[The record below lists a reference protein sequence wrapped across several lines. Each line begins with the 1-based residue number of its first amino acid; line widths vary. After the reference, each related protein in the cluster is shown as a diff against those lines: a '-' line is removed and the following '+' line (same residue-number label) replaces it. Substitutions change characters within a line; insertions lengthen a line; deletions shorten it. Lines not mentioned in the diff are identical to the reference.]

1 MIKYDNIKLWSAE
14 ECKHYLNHIQDLVDK
29 KKIPRIPYQIWKEI
43 KNFSNNTNTNDDIY
57 LVLKYQ
63 SNGKIV
69 CEFRDMVNAYP
80 IKVVDKEWSYDD
92 LIKDCEYRYF
102 SYSWKLYCE
111 ELIES
116 EVVTPFPTKK
126 KKTTLT
132 KQIANSDGT
141 CISKP
146 IKNEEV
152 IHIVKNRKEEKNMF
166 NFDFGVY
173 NTDAV
178 RFSPYGLAVFNSGSS
193 KYVAYDQANAALM
206 DVDIINFK
214 MDNMLYKIPVA
225 IKDVT
230 EGDIIIHNK
239 RPVIVIK
246 VCGNENK
253 LKAVDPAT
261 AEEKV
266 ILPIK
271 SPFKF
276 DFVTKVVSI
285 MDFSNTKA
293 SESSPFGN
301 FLPFMLMSNSD
312 SAEMNPF
319 MLMALMGNNGFELD
333 NPLMLMALAGNN
345 NAEMGNMLPL
355 MMLMNQK

>member
-1 MIKYDNIKLWSAE
+1 MFFTLCEAKL
-14 ECKHYLNHIQDLVDK
+14 YLEHIQELVDNK
-29 KKIPRIPYQIWKEI
+29 TIPRIPYKIWKET
-43 KNFSNNTNTNDDIY
+43 KNFITTSQTNEELY
-57 LVLKYQ
+57 LVIIYEAIGRITCKTYNKNGLMPQKTVEAEWKHDQLEQDCHYQ
-63 SNGKIV
+63 YYSIQWSNYRRVKMINDTIP
-69 CEFRDMVNAYP
+69 EQN
-80 IKVVDKEWSYDD
+80 
-92 LIKDCEYRYF
+92 LID
-102 SYSWKLYCE
+102 
-111 ELIES
+111 
-116 EVVTPFPTKK
+116 
-126 KKTTLT
+126 
-132 KQIANSDGT
+132 N
-141 CISKP
+141 KP
-146 IKNEEV
+146 IKFVDEGP
-152 IHIVKNRKEEKNMF
+152 VKIDTERKEEKNMF

-178 RFSPYGLAVFNSGSS
+178 RFSPYGLAVYNSGSS

-225 IKDVT
+225 IKDVS

-285 MDFSNTKA
+285 MDFSKTEA

-312 SAEMNPF
+312 NAEDMNPLM
-319 MLMALMGNNGFELD
+319 MLALMGNGEFKLD
-333 NPLMLMALAGNN
+333 NPLMLVAFAGKNKQMN
-345 NAEMGNMLPL
+345 DMLPL
-355 MMLMNQK
+355 MLMMNQK

>member
-1 MIKYDNIKLWSAE
+1 MIKYDRIKLWTAE
-14 ECKHYLNHIQDLVDK
+14 EAKEYLIHIQELVDK
-29 KKIPRIPYQIWKEI
+29 KIIPRIPYKIWKEI
-43 KNFSNNTNTNDDIY
+43 KNYSNASQEDKDLHLIIDYDCTGRITCQTCNKYDFFP
-57 LVLKYQ
+57 LK
-63 SNGKIV
+63 SI
-69 CEFRDMVNAYP
+69 DA
-80 IKVVDKEWSYDD
+80 EWKHDD
-92 LIKDCEYRYF
+92 LEADCDLNYY
-102 SYSWKLYCE
+102 
-111 ELIES
+111 S
-116 EVVTPFPTKK
+116 EVWDDYLK
-126 KKTTLT
+126 
-132 KQIANSDGT
+132 
-141 CISKP
+141 
-146 IKNEEV
+146 
-152 IHIVKNRKEEKNMF
+152 VKNLTQTENTISTSNEPIINIQAQVNKNPVKIMTVDTERKEEKNMF

-178 RFSPYGLAVFNSGSS
+178 RFSPYGLAVYNSGSS

-230 EGDIIIHNK
+230 EGDIIMHNK

-276 DFVTKVVSI
+276 DFVTKVVSV

-312 SAEMNPF
+312 NAEMNPF
-319 MLMALMGNNGFELD
+319 MMMALMGNNGFELD

-345 NAEMGNMLPL
+345 NAEMGKMLPL
-355 MMLMNQK
+355 MYFMTSQK